1 MQHVRFF
8 PQLEKSR
15 RKISNARGT
24 RKRLLDLVQMQVEG
38 VLAAIRTATQRGGP
52 LKNDAARTMRPDRI
66 MKAVPKASHTEREG
80 FWHGST
86 EMSRHIAKPDHTGR
100 TLGA

>member
-1 MQHVRFF
+1 M
-8 PQLEKSR
+8 
-15 RKISNARGT
+15 
-24 RKRLLDLVQMQVEG
+24 
-38 VLAAIRTATQRGGP
+38 
-52 LKNDAARTMRPDRI
+52 KNDAARTMRPDRI
-66 MKAVPKASHTEREG
+66 MKAVPMASHTGREG